1 MDPLEDET
9 TMAQGLH
16 ATDDSAGYDAACKR
30 VLSEKAILARIMK
43 ACLEEYTDCGV
54 NEIAERYI
62 EGQPQVSAVP
72 VLPDEE
78 GSTSAAWT
86 PRINPCT
93 RVPSL
98 TTSAFARN
106 RRGGET
112 EDPAGRLRDIPMT
125 QKLEQEV
132 SVMCNLSKGVMEK
145 SMKKGM
151 EKGRAEGAAENTL
164 ASIKNLMETL
174 DLSIEQAMAALK
186 VPEVDRP
193 KYAKQ
198 LNG

>member
-1 MDPLEDET
+1 
-9 TMAQGLH
+9 
-16 ATDDSAGYDAACKR
+16 
-30 VLSEKAILARIMK
+30 
-43 ACLEEYTDCGV
+43 
-54 NEIAERYI
+54 
-62 EGQPQVSAVP
+62 
-72 VLPDEE
+72 
-78 GSTSAAWT
+78 
-86 PRINPCT
+86 
-93 RVPSL
+93 
-98 TTSAFARN
+98 
-106 RRGGET
+106 
-112 EDPAGRLRDIPMT
+112 MT

-151 EKGRAEGAAENTL
+151 EKGRAEGRAEGAAENTL
-164 ASIKNLMETL
+164 ASIKNLMETM